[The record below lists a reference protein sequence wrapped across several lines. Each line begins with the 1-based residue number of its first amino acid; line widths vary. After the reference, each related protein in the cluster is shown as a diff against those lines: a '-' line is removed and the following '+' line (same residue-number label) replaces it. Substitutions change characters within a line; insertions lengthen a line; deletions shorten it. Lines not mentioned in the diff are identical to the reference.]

1 MNQQELRAYAVRG
14 LSARLAELNQER
26 ARIVALLAQWDGPA
40 ERRPREARATVNA
53 AVEAEITL
61 PAVRPVRTAPA
72 APELPTAAPEPEE
85 ARVLPRRRGAHPT
98 LGMAMP
104 APSLPPMPRLVK
116 ARAS

>member
-26 ARIVALLAQWDGPA
+26 ARIVELLSQWEGPA
-40 ERRPREARATVNA
+40 ERRPREARATLHA
-53 AVEAEITL
+53 SVEAETAL

-72 APELPTAAPEPEE
+72 EPELPTLGAAT
-85 ARVLPRRRGAHPT
+85 A
-98 LGMAMP
+98 